1 MSILA
6 TRRLIDEAT
15 SLEPS
20 ERALLDLWL
29 YRGLDDPALA
39 RMTGITTDAIATRR
53 VRIIEQLSDELGLP
67 IDQIRDALVEIAASS
82 TTALE
87 TQVAA
92 SANGLTDPADAQ
104 GGEPP
109 NGRPLDAAEGAGA
122 RVVDAESDPNA
133 NGHLPATTPD
143 AITTPT
149 DADPP
154 TDASTTTT
162 DAATT
167 PDADTPDADTPA
179 ADTTAD
185 ADPTP
190 TEAENAV
197 AAEGLGTA
205 AAEAPARPPSSPPS
219 PLARGESEP
228 APKRRRV
235 LWAALGALII
245 VAVFVL
251 AFGSSSTKHSKA
263 TVSAPTPTS
272 SVPAST
278 SPTPTVGHSS
288 RQALAPLPGGLAH
301 TSGSVVTVG
310 QGANLRL
317 KLSFTGL
324 PAVHGGHYELWLY
337 NSIIDSQPLAS
348 LRAGSDHLTIKLP
361 PGAHGYRWIDISFQP
376 LGDVNHSG
384 ESVLRAANP
393 AAAR

>member
-122 RVVDAESDPNA
+122 RVVDAESDPYA
-133 NGHLPATTPD
+133 HTHHP
-143 AITTPT
+143 
-149 DADPP
+149 
-154 TDASTTTT
+154 
-162 DAATT
+162 
-167 PDADTPDADTPA
+167 DTPA
-179 ADTTAD
+179 DPDT
-185 ADPTP
+185 TP